1 MKVFNML
8 IGAVV
13 IALSFSA
20 QAQGERVDQKLDIPA
35 NARVVID
42 TMRGEVDIRGGS
54 NNVAHVTG
62 RLDKHAEKFVFE
74 LNGDTLTIKVEMP
87 KRGNYNDNDGN
98 DLTIT
103 LPETARVEARGVSV
117 DFKVSNFKSA
127 VTANTVS
134 GDIAASQLVGNAQLE
149 SVSGDIEGKGLAGE
163 LALRSVSGDVKD
175 HGSDSSRATYS
186 SVSGDLAAKTN
197 AKVVRVEA
205 VSGDIELRLQRIE
218 SLQVNSVSG
227 DIDANLEVAR
237 EGRVS
242 VESVS
247 GEVNMLF
254 KGSIDA
260 DIDAKTSA
268 GGAIHNHLTQQQAEE
283 SPFGIG
289 QRLSLQLGE
298 RSGSMTFRTVSGDI
312 VLKK

>member
-1 MKVFNML
+1 MKVLNML

-13 IALSFSA
+13 IALSFAA
-20 QAQGERVDQKLDIPA
+20 QAQGERIDQKLDIPA

-42 TMRGEVDIRGGS
+42 TMRGNVDIRGTS
-54 NNVAHVTG
+54 NKVAHVTG

-98 DLTIT
+98 ELTIT

-117 DFKVSNFKSA
+117 DFKVTNFKAA
-127 VTANTVS
+127 VTTNTVS
-134 GDIAASQLVGNAQLE
+134 GDVKASKLTGNIQLE
-149 SVSGDIEGKGLAGE
+149 SVSGDIDAKELAGE
-163 LALRSVSGDVKD
+163 LALRSVSGDVTD
-175 HGSDSSRATYS
+175 HGSDSSRASYS
-186 SVSGDLAAKTN
+186 SVSGDVAVKTN
-197 AKVVRVEA
+197 ASVVRVEA
-205 VSGDIELRLQRIE
+205 VSGDIELTLQRID
-218 SLQVNSVSG
+218 SLHVNSVSG
-227 DIDANLEVAR
+227 DVDASLEMAR
-237 EGRVS
+237 EGRIN

-247 GEVNMLF
+247 GEVNMMF

-283 SPFGIG
+283 SAFGIG

-298 RSGSMTFRTVSGDI
+298 RSGSMNFRTVSGDI

>member
-1 MKVFNML
+1 MKVLNIL

-42 TMRGEVDIRGGS
+42 TMRGDVDIRGGS
-54 NNVAHVTG
+54 KNVAHVTG

-87 KRGNYNDNDGN
+87 KRGNYNDDDGN
-98 DLTIT
+98 ELTIT

-117 DFKVSNFKSA
+117 DFTLANFQST

-134 GDIAASQLVGNAQLE
+134 GDIDAEKLTGKLQLE
-149 SVSGDIEGKGLAGE
+149 SVSGDIEAKALAGE

-186 SVSGDLAAKTN
+186 TVSGDVEVKTN
-197 AKVVRVEA
+197 ANVVRVEA
-205 VSGDIELRLQRIE
+205 VSGEIQLALQRIE
-218 SLQVNSVSG
+218 SLHVNSVSG
-227 DIDANLEVAR
+227 DVEAHLEVAR

-247 GEVNMLF
+247 GEVTMLF
-254 KGSIDA
+254 NGSLDA
-260 DIDAKTSA
+260 DIEAKTSA
-268 GGAIHNHLTQQQAEE
+268 GGAIRNHLTSQKAEE
-283 SPFGIG
+283 SAFGIG
-289 QRLSLQLGE
+289 QRLNLELGE
-298 RSGSMTFRTVSGDI
+298 RSGSMSFRTVSGDI